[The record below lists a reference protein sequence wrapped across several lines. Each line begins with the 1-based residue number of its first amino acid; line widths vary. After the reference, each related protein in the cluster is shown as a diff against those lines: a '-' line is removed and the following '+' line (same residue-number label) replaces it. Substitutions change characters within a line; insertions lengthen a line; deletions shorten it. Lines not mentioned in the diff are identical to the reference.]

1 MTGTEVDTSSVNVS
15 GTTTLVGTLTITSD
29 FAVTKQ

>member
-15 GTTTLVGTLTITSD
+15 GTATTVGSLTITSD
-29 FAVTKQ
+29 FTATKQ